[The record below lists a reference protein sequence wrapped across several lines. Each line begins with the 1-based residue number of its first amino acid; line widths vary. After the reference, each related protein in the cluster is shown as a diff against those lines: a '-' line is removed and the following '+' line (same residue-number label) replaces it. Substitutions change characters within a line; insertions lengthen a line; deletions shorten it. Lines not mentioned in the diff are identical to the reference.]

1 MITGDV
7 PFRAA
12 ADYQTF
18 QLILERKM
26 TFPDYIEPAA
36 KDLIDK
42 MLQLK
47 PQNRIGCGAN
57 GAVND
62 L

>member
-7 PFRAA
+7 PFKAA

-26 TFPDYIEPAA
+26 TFPEDMDPAA

-42 MLQLK
+42 LL
-47 PQNRIGCGAN
+47 
-57 GAVND
+57 
-62 L
+62 